1 VLRERPTVASLLAQ
15 PGDRFA
21 REPALFALDA
31 DWSLRVDS
39 PSIRTWNSMPWS
51 IPVGV
56 TVSRWTT
63 MGENRVALGAGLRS
77 WQDTPD
83 AHSRRWAVG
92 LSMGI
97 SF

>member
-1 VLRERPTVASLLAQ
+1 
-15 PGDRFA
+15 
-21 REPALFALDA
+21 
-31 DWSLRVDS
+31 
-39 PSIRTWNSMPWS
+39 MPWS